1 MVNKALGEE
10 MGDVIV
16 YGAECQVLPS
26 IVEDDGRVVWW
37 IDDWYWLVEEGRG
50 LRNGGGC
57 SSPGESA

>member
-1 MVNKALGEE
+1 